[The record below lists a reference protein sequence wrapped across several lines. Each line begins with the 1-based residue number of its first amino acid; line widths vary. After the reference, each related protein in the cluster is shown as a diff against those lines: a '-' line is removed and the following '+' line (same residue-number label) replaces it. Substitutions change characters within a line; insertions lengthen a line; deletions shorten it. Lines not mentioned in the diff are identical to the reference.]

1 MATIIF
7 CLLLCYALKLQHFR
21 MVFWLSNRF
30 SWKNS
35 LVLKSI
41 AFSRSMIH
49 SIDFEMSFYT
59 FTMKSFFLLNS
70 ISFGFNQWHI
80 LRHPVKAI
88 SFAWRVVADVS
99 KRSIIVCSLTFQYFL
114 STLVLQPSLQAF
126 SLYYISSNSTMGQ
139 FNGKC
144 FVKNFDSLFN

>member
-59 FTMKSFFLLNS
+59 FTNEIIFSSEFNIVRFQSMAYFETPCKSHLLCLKSCCWRLQKIHHCLLTHIPIFSFNSCTSAFVAGFFTLLH
-70 ISFGFNQWHI
+70 Q
-80 LRHPVKAI
+80 
-88 SFAWRVVADVS
+88 
-99 KRSIIVCSLTFQYFL
+99 Q
-114 STLVLQPSLQAF
+114 Q
-126 SLYYISSNSTMGQ
+126 
-139 FNGKC
+139 
-144 FVKNFDSLFN
+144 